1 MQYRSVEYFITQDEN
16 RDTWKWTVNV
26 NESTVESGNG
36 KTREA
41 ALAAVVLTVDRWKVR
56 SRGIQANAM
65 GGEDGKILVV

>member
-26 NESTVESGNG
+26 DESTVESGSG

-41 ALAAVVLTVDRWKVR
+41 ALAAVVLTVDRSKVR

-65 GGEDGKILVV
+65 GGGDGKILVV